1 MSGLTAMAV
10 LGAALLLGMV
20 WGVKLENSAW
30 RRAEKAAKQID
41 AIRRTP
47 GRRRSSADA
56 SVSPG
61 ERTTENPRKKRLTTS
76 KWIALG
82 VLLIDGSSTYFV
94 LYLCW
99 LSITRQFTGN
109 LPYLTALIGAMQAAT
124 GYVLGHYF
132 KKSTAEN
139 TVGGITYDA
148 ALGTV
153 SNSDTT
159 SIFDTV

>member
-1 MSGLTAMAV
+1 MSGNASLIALAAVLTALVVGMAC
-10 LGAALLLGMV
+10 GASMQA
-20 WGVKLENSAW
+20 SAD
-30 RRAEKAAKQID
+30 RRAAA
-41 AIRRTP
+41 AA
-47 GRRRSSADA
+47 RRRKNAAPETGSVPAPAEKPRPKWMSA
-56 SVSPG
+56 
-61 ERTTENPRKKRLTTS
+61 S

-82 VLLIDGSSTYFV
+82 ILLVDASSTYFV

-99 LSITRQFTGN
+99 LSITRQFTGS

-153 SNSDTT
+153 SNSDT
-159 SIFDTV
+159 SSAFDFDTV

>member
-1 MSGLTAMAV
+1 MSGLTAMAA

-30 RRAEKAAKQID
+30 KRATAKRRKTSDSAESHSETKPRPKRCTAAKLLAFGI
-41 AIRRTP
+41 
-47 GRRRSSADA
+47 
-56 SVSPG
+56 
-61 ERTTENPRKKRLTTS
+61 
-76 KWIALG
+76 
-82 VLLIDGSSTYFV
+82 LLIDASSTYFV

-99 LSITRQFTGN
+99 LSITRQFTGS

-153 SNSDTT
+153 SNSDTS

>member
-1 MSGLTAMAV
+1 MSGNAGLIALAAVLTALVVGMAW
-10 LGAALLLGMV
+10 GASMQAGADRRAAAAARRR
-20 WGVKLENSAW
+20 KNAASETNSAPAP
-30 RRAEKAAKQID
+30 AEKPRPKQL
-41 AIRRTP
+41 
-47 GRRRSSADA
+47 SA
-56 SVSPG
+56 
-61 ERTTENPRKKRLTTS
+61 S

-82 VLLIDGSSTYFV
+82 ILLIDASSTYFV

-99 LSITRQFTGN
+99 LSITQQFTGS

-153 SNSDTT
+153 SNSDTS